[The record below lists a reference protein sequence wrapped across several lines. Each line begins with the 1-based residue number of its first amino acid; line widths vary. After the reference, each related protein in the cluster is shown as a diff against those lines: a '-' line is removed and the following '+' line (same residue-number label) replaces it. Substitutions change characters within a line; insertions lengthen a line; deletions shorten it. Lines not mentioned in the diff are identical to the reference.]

1 MAGSRRRA
9 ALLLAALLAV
19 GWLAVGALS
28 TPYPGR
34 LSEVA
39 TNDNAAFLPEDA
51 EATRGERLA
60 AGFVERPTIPALVV
74 YARDSGVTEAD
85 RQRVGADLARFAA
98 VPGVVAP
105 LPPPIPSTDGKAL
118 QVIVPI
124 DNAEDDRTREVV
136 GELRRIAG
144 HGADAGQ
151 VVVVGGPAGMLGDL
165 IEVFSSIDGPLLLVT
180 LGVVFVILLVVY
192 RSPVLW
198 IVPLIAAGL
207 SYALAALAVYFL
219 AKNDVI
225 TLNGQ
230 AQGILTVLVF
240 GAGTDYA
247 LLLIARYREELCR
260 HHDTATAILA
270 AWRGAAP
277 AIFASGG
284 TVIAGL
290 LCLLLSSLS
299 SNQAMGPVAAV
310 GIGAT
315 LVVMLTFLPALLLLG
330 GRWAFWPRS
339 PYVAHAATV
348 GRLWKPVAHFVA
360 RRSRLVWV
368 VTTLALIA
376 LGFGLTQLGA
386 TRLSQSELF
395 TNKTDSVLAQE
406 VIDRHYPG
414 GLGSPVTIFPLAGA
428 ADRVAAAARTVP
440 GVAEVRAV
448 PAGDPNATGSEA
460 APGAPGAPA
469 GPGPSGGPGAS
480 GGPPKVVDG
489 RVQLQATLTA
499 PADSAEAEQTVR
511 ELRVA
516 VHGVP
521 DADAVVGGSAAIGV
535 DTADANT
542 RDRNVIIPSVLGV
555 IAVIL
560 ALLLRALLAPILLIL
575 TVVLSFLATLG
586 LCAFLFRYA
595 FGFPGVDASFPLFA
609 FVFLV
614 ALGIDYNIF
623 LMSRVREESVHRG
636 TRSGVLRGL
645 VVTGGVIT
653 SAGFVLAAT
662 FSALAVLPL
671 VILIELGLAVAL
683 GVLLD
688 TIVVRSLLVP
698 ALTYDIGPAVWWPSK
713 LSRIRGHPETHPETQ
728 PESR

>member
-39 TNDNAAFLPEDA
+39 TNDNAAFLPADA

-74 YARDSGVTEAD
+74 YARDSGVTDAD
-85 RQRVGADLARFAA
+85 RQRVSGDLARFAT

-105 LPPPIPSTDGKAL
+105 LPPPIPSADGKAL
-118 QVIVPI
+118 QVIVPV
-124 DNAEDDRTREVV
+124 DNTEDDRTREVV
-136 GELRRIAG
+136 GELRRIAE
-144 HGADAGQ
+144 HGADPGR

-198 IVPLIAAGL
+198 IVPLLAAGL

-219 AKNDVI
+219 AKNGVI

-290 LCLLLSSLS
+290 LCLLLSTLS

-339 PYVAHAATV
+339 PYVEHAATV
-348 GRLWKPVAHFVA
+348 GRLWKPVAHFIA
-360 RRSRLVWV
+360 RRARLVWV
-368 VTTLALIA
+368 LTTLALIA

-428 ADRVAAAARTVP
+428 ADRVEAAARAVP

-448 PAGDPNATGSEA
+448 PAGDPNATGSK
-460 APGAPGAPA
+460 PLRVPRVRPA
-469 GPGPSGGPGAS
+469 GRRRWWTAGSS
-480 GGPPKVVDG
+480 SRPP
-489 RVQLQATLTA
+489 
-499 PADSAEAEQTVR
+499 
-511 ELRVA
+511 
-516 VHGVP
+516 
-521 DADAVVGGSAAIGV
+521 
-535 DTADANT
+535 
-542 RDRNVIIPSVLGV
+542 
-555 IAVIL
+555 
-560 ALLLRALLAPILLIL
+560 
-575 TVVLSFLATLG
+575 
-586 LCAFLFRYA
+586 
-595 FGFPGVDASFPLFA
+595 
-609 FVFLV
+609 
-614 ALGIDYNIF
+614 
-623 LMSRVREESVHRG
+623 
-636 TRSGVLRGL
+636 
-645 VVTGGVIT
+645 
-653 SAGFVLAAT
+653 
-662 FSALAVLPL
+662 
-671 VILIELGLAVAL
+671 
-683 GVLLD
+683 
-688 TIVVRSLLVP
+688 
-698 ALTYDIGPAVWWPSK
+698 
-713 LSRIRGHPETHPETQ
+713 
-728 PESR
+728 